1 MRGGLASTAAG
12 IARFLIETLGWSP
25 AGIVITDNPPPGA
38 RDSPQADPA
47 TVHYSEGDDEIAR
60 LIADSDW
67 ADRGSNVQRRR
78 AGSV

>member
-1 MRGGLASTAAG
+1 M
-12 IARFLIETLGWSP
+12 
-25 AGIVITDNPPPGA
+25 ITDNPPPGA